1 MELASYALQ
10 MLFNGLYIDE
20 SVGCRLISL
29 EVVSRPLT
37 RKVDTNS

>member
-10 MLFNGLYIDE
+10 MPFNGLHIDE

-29 EVVSRPLT
+29 DVVSGPLLL
-37 RKVDTNS
+37 KMDTD